1 MYYNDLK
8 CDNIVY
14 TLKQPDNSIEN
25 CIMCVKG
32 IPDDM
37 SEQEFEDYFSEK
49 YGPVRSCKIS
59 KDP

>member
-1 MYYNDLK
+1 MFNNMESK
-8 CDNIVY
+8 NNC
-14 TLKQPDNSIEN
+14 KPDNSIEN
-25 CIMCVKG
+25 CNMCVKG
-32 IPDDM
+32 IPEDM